1 MPFQKSNPKEISAF
15 RKSEVNK
22 ISKILPQL
30 EKAETN
36 EDVSLLAGQAMSA
49 LVKIQESTKGRLN
62 SEWLNVSTEKPA

>member
-15 RKSEVNK
+15 RKSEINK
-22 ISKILPQL
+22 INKLLPQL

-36 EDVSLLAGQAMSA
+36 EDVSLLTGQAMSA

-62 SEWLNVSTEKPA
+62 SEWLNVPTEKPA